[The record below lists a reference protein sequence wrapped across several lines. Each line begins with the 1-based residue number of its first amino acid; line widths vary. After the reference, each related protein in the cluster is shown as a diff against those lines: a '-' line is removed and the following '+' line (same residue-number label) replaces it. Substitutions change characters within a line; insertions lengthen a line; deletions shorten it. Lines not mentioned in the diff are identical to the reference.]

1 MSKINY
7 NIAACYLFEVYHFK
21 LESHKTAV
29 FLHTIKKR
37 QREHALVS
45 SLHVEKLPCCALSNI
60 MHINFG
66 LSRG

>member
-7 NIAACYLFEVYHFK
+7 NIAACYVFELYHFK
-21 LESHKTAV
+21 LESHN
-29 FLHTIKKR
+29 KKR

-45 SLHVEKLPCCALSNI
+45 SLHFEKLPCCALSNI

>member
-29 FLHTIKKR
+29 FLHTIKKG
-37 QREHALVS
+37 
-45 SLHVEKLPCCALSNI
+45 KGNMP
-60 MHINFG
+60 
-66 LSRG
+66 

>member
-29 FLHTIKKR
+29 FLHTIKK
-37 QREHALVS
+37 AKGTCPS
-45 SLHVEKLPCCALSNI
+45 FIPTC
-60 MHINFG
+60 
-66 LSRG
+66 